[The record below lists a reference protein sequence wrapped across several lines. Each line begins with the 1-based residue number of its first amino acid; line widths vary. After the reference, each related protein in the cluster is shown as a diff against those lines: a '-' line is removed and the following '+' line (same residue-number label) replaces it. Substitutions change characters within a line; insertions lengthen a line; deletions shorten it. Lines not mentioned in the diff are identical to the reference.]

1 MAQRPDPSSSA
12 ASPASPASPSPLAAA
27 SLASAFAQCYAWHQA
42 ATAPFRT
49 LGFGID
55 TCRRDG
61 KPQPVIQHTVAATPF
76 CRLVAFRTATPAPTR
91 RLLCAPLAGHRA
103 LQLRGMIETL
113 LDHGDVYV
121 TDWIDARDIPVSAGP
136 FSFDCNVLTLAGFM
150 TMLGT
155 KGLDVIAVCQAA
167 VPALGACARLAAQ
180 GVAEPATLAL
190 IAGPIDARLH
200 PTRIDR
206 MAATMTPAA
215 FQRRWTGPVPAG
227 YAGAG
232 RLVYPG
238 FLQAAV
244 LSGEAADHH
253 VVLASE
259 LATALWCRPAHAPG
273 ALHAVAAHYGAMLD
287 LPAEFVTDTLRVVF
301 RAFLLP
307 RGRWRVAGEAVRPRM
322 LRTVRLL
329 TVEGGRDSVT
339 GAGQTHAAH
348 ALCTRLPAAHHASM
362 TFPDCAHYDLLGG
375 ERWRAQVWPAVQAWL
390 ARAHAAGPRSTA
402 RSAARADQDSST
414 YVPGA
419 SASAPGAGSRAGT
432 RPLSRA
438 ASHSNQHGH
447 HEPS

>member
-1 MAQRPDPSSSA
+1 MAPASDSPS
-12 ASPASPASPSPLAAA
+12 SPASLAAG
-27 SLASAFAQCYAWHQA
+27 SLVSAFAQCYAWHQA

-61 KPQPVIQHTVAATPF
+61 KLQPVSEHTVAATPF
-76 CRLVAFRTATPAPTR
+76 CRLVAFRAATPGPAR

-113 LDHGDVYV
+113 LEDGDVYV

-136 FSFDCNVLTLAGFM
+136 FSFDRNVLTLAGFM

-155 KGLDVIAVCQAA
+155 AGLDVIAVCQAA

-180 GVAEPATLAL
+180 GMAEPATLAL
-190 IAGPIDARLH
+190 IAGPIDARIH

-206 MAATMTPAA
+206 MAAAMTPAA
-215 FQRRWTGPVPAG
+215 FRRRWTGPVPAG

-232 RLVYPG
+232 RMVYPG
-238 FLQAAV
+238 FLQAAA
-244 LSGEAADHH
+244 LSGEAAGHH

-273 ALHAVAAHYGAMLD
+273 ALHAVAVHYGAMLD
-287 LPAEFVTDTLRVVF
+287 LPAEFVADTLRVVF
-301 RAFLLP
+301 RAFQLP
-307 RGRWRVAGEAVRPRM
+307 RGRWKVAGEAVRPRV
-322 LRTVRLL
+322 LRTMRLL

-348 ALCTRLPAAHHASM
+348 ALCTGLPAAHHASL

-375 ERWRAQVWPAVQAWL
+375 ERWRVQVWPAIQAWL
-390 ARAHAAGPRSTA
+390 ARAQPAPQGGTA
-402 RSAARADQDSST
+402 RTAPRAAQDSST

-419 SASAPGAGSRAGT
+419 STSAPGAGSRAGT